1 METDIRYLDL
11 LEQDLLRAADFEHA
25 QASARAPGRPR
36 RANWLGIAAGLV
48 GFLLIAGLVGGLAG
62 TSENESSPAAG
73 PVPAGEATGAV
84 EEPAPHRQFGDTGGG
99 ATSGTGTGTGGGL
112 PALGGESGVVED
124 LTKIIR
130 MGDISLTLPRDGL
143 ETAVDEVTA
152 IADEKNGFVFS
163 SSVGER
169 AGSLVL
175 RVPAEQFDATV
186 TSLRALGT
194 VKDVTISSQDVTAD
208 FIDLNARL
216 KIARGRRHVLQGLYS
231 QATTIEQT
239 VRVLN
244 ALNDTQTRIEQMQGE
259 LNVIDNQT
267 SQSTIRVSLR
277 EEGLPDPQTQDVRN
291 PSVGTAWDRAVAG
304 FFGVISAVVI
314 GVGYLVP
321 IAILALLVLL
331 VVTLVRRRRAASQ
344 AP

>member
-1 METDIRYLDL
+1 METDIRYLDS
-11 LEQDLLRAADFEHA
+11 LEQDLRRAADFEAA
-25 QASARAPGRPR
+25 QSPAPTPHR
-36 RANWLGIAAGLV
+36 RRGKSWLGIAAGLLA
-48 GFLLIAGLVGGLAG
+48 FLLIAGVVGFLSGSGRNDSMSAVGGG
-62 TSENESSPAAG
+62 GEEPAAG
-73 PVPAGEATGAV
+73 TPGEQGTQVPGGPMKAEIDYFDQRNGLHNLASDDRPGVAG
-84 EEPAPHRQFGDTGGG
+84 
-99 ATSGTGTGTGGGL
+99 
-112 PALGGESGVVED
+112 D

-130 MGDISLTLPRDGL
+130 KGDLAITLPRDGL
-143 ETAVDEVTA
+143 GNAVDEVTA
-152 IADEKNGFVFS
+152 IANEKEGFVFS

-175 RVPAEQFDATV
+175 RVPASRFDATV
-186 TSLRALGT
+186 TALRGIGT
-194 VKDVTISSQDVTAD
+194 VKDVTIASQDVTAE

-216 KIARGRRHVLQGLYS
+216 RIALGRRHVLQRLYA

-239 VRVLN
+239 IRVLN
-244 ALNDTQTRIEQMQGE
+244 ALDDTQLRIEQAQGQ
-259 LNVIDNQT
+259 LNVIENQT

-291 PSVGTAWDRAVAG
+291 PSIGSAWDRSIAG

-321 IAILALLVLL
+321 IAILALLILL
-331 VVTLVRRRRAASQ
+331 VVTLVRRRRATSP

>member
-1 METDIRYLDL
+1 METQIRYLDL
-11 LEQDLLRAADFEHA
+11 LEEDLLRAADFEVVERREKA
-25 QASARAPGRPR
+25 EPR
-36 RANWLGIAAGLV
+36 RRRNWIGIAAGLV
-48 GFLLIAGLVGGLAG
+48 VFLLVAGLVGLVAGNGGYLQRLAG
-62 TSENESSPAAG
+62 KAADVAPAAG
-73 PVPAGEATGAV
+73 TPAGQGTKAPAV
-84 EEPAPHRQFGDTGGG
+84 PGPSRHLPNLFEEQNALGDLGG
-99 ATSGTGTGTGGGL
+99 AGAGQ
-112 PALGGESGVVED
+112 AEED
-124 LTKIIR
+124 LTKVIR
-130 MGDISLTLPRDGL
+130 KGDISLTLPRDGL
-143 ETAVDEVTA
+143 GTAVDEVTA
-152 IADEKNGFVFS
+152 IADEKGGFVFS

-169 AGSLVL
+169 AGNLVL
-175 RVPAEQFDATV
+175 RVPAQRFDATV
-186 TSLRALGT
+186 TALRAVGT
-194 VKDVTISSQDVTAD
+194 VKDVTISSQDVTAE

-216 KIARGRRHVLQGLYS
+216 RIARGRFHALQRLYD

-239 VRVLN
+239 LRVQN
-244 ALNDTQTRIEQMQGE
+244 ALDDTQLRIEQTQGQ

-321 IAILALLVLL
+321 IAILALLVWL